1 MHRPSRPEKA
11 LRATRRV
18 RVGRKKMGRGA
29 RHRFPRVPPRS
40 LSGRRAWRPSGV
52 WGSASGC
59 EPSASRVLGS
69 SLELPL
75 PPPPTPSCALQAC
88 GPQRPS
94 LTSARSRGSRGPTGD
109 RKRKGLHCSFSAESR
124 ERGRGRRRK
133 GGGGELQ
140 FAARPPP
147 ETFQKELS
155 FFKLATNCGLTPCST
170 G

>member
-18 RVGRKKMGRGA
+18 RVGRKKMGGGA
-29 RHRFPRVPPRS
+29 WHRFPRVPPLC

-75 PPPPTPSCALQAC
+75 PPRPAPSCALQAC

-94 LTSARSRGSRGPTGD
+94 LTSARSHGSRGPTGD
-109 RKRKGLHCSFSAESR
+109 RKRKAVTVTSARSQGREEEGEGEREEGASCSSLHAH
-124 ERGRGRRRK
+124 RRRPFRK
-133 GGGGELQ
+133 
-140 FAARPPP
+140 
-147 ETFQKELS
+147 
-155 FFKLATNCGLTPCST
+155 N
-170 G
+170 